1 MISAGKTAEIK
12 VGRQILCKEKPGTR
26 VKSTCAKNLAK
37 TVKAA
42 KKGLTTKQQK
52 LWRKYVYTSALLQAK
67 RFCNVESK
75 KPIIVMM
82 AAEPQPKIPSTSER
96 YKTCTNKVLTGKT
109 KFKGLFGKKFKWGNY
124 LVKGAKII
132 KKLPMDP
139 PDIDGKTNPNE

>member
-52 LWRKYVYTSALLQAK
+52 LWRKYVYTSALLQVG
-67 RFCNVESK
+67 RFCATYRTVRAIDPFSDTSPRPRSK
-75 KPIIVMM
+75 G
-82 AAEPQPKIPSTSER
+82 AD
-96 YKTCTNKVLTGKT
+96 YKVCTNRILSGSL
-109 KFKGLFGKKFKWGNY
+109 KFKGLFGKKFKWSDF
-124 LVKGAKII
+124 LIKGAAVI
-132 KKLPMDP
+132 KKLPP
-139 PDIDGKTNPNE
+139 EFDGIPGVPR